1 MKSKMQQKKKTYRQI
16 KEEQAIAKTKRE
28 KEQYF
33 AYYDDV
39 KSHTHKVVDW

>member
-1 MKSKMQQKKKTYRQI
+1 MQQKKKTYRQI

-28 KEQYF
+28 KEQCF